1 MVDKAKF
8 TQWSEF
14 VASVAII
21 VTLVFLVV
29 EMRQNTQAIEAST
42 RNAALNGTREFLIQA
57 WQDPDAIMVWTKP
70 DPTDAEILEHFYSL
84 TLLLTSFEGT
94 WVQYQRGVLDKDTWV
109 RQVGALPEVLQY
121 PRNRTWWRNY
131 GENAFDPAF
140 VAEVNGLIADTPTA
154 SSPVADKVRR
164 LFEAD
169 ECRSRVGC

>member
-8 TQWSEF
+8 TRWSEI
-14 VASVAII
+14 VGSVAII
-21 VTLVFLVV
+21 VTLVFLAV

-57 WQDPDAIMVWTKP
+57 WQDPDTVIAWTKS
-70 DPTDAEILEHFYSL
+70 DPTDSEILEHFYSL

-94 WVQYQRGVLDKDTWV
+94 WVQYQRGVLDKHTWD
-109 RQVGALPEVLQY
+109 RQASALPEVLQY

-131 GENAFDPAF
+131 GEDAFDPAF
-140 VAEVNGLIADTPTA
+140 VAEVNGLIADTPI
-154 SSPVADKVRR
+154 SSSTVADAVRQ

-169 ECRSRVGC
+169 ECRSRVAC